1 MFTAD
6 MGEMVSDIQIKY
18 MNDFINKHGEEA
30 FKDAVFH
37 NAFEGVAF
45 AYIHPCDEMRNTP
58 NFDVI
63 QKAFIN
69 AYV

>member
-1 MFTAD
+1 MINRIIMEAIKD
-6 MGEMVSDIQIKY
+6 IRIVS
-18 MNDFINKHGEEA
+18 MNDFISKHGEEA
-30 FKDAVFH
+30 FKDAVF
-37 NAFEGVAF
+37 NGAFEEIADY
-45 AYIHPCDEMRNTP
+45 YIHPCDEMRSTA